1 MNEAQAAQV
10 IQRRWKKKKS
20 ELDLFVVVNKHVDN
34 IETIWDEVDKLDEND
49 IENFMHGVNGKKL
62 IKRDRTIIKIRKKRV
77 PLMDWMQKKCS
88 RLSEYSMF
96 ATEKK
101 IYIAARR
108 QNCGRHN
115 IHRIRRVWRC
125 FGASDVCERLV

>member
-20 ELDLFVVVNKHVDN
+20 ELDLFVVFNKHVDN

-49 IENFMHGVNGKKL
+49 IEIFMHGVNGKKL

-77 PLMDWMQKKCS
+77 PLMDWLQKNALVCQS
-88 RLSEYSMF
+88 ILCLQR
-96 ATEKK
+96 KK
-101 IYIAARR
+101 KYIWMLYY
-108 QNCGRHN
+108 QLYQ
-115 IHRIRRVWRC
+115 
-125 FGASDVCERLV
+125 FFSY

>member
-49 IENFMHGVNGKKL
+49 IENFMHGVNGKK
-62 IKRDRTIIKIRKKRV
+62 INQKRSDHHKNKKETSTTDGLDAKKMLSSVRVFYVCNGKKNIYGCCITNYINFSRISWNISSFDTIFFF
-77 PLMDWMQKKCS
+77 
-88 RLSEYSMF
+88 Y
-96 ATEKK
+96 
-101 IYIAARR
+101 
-108 QNCGRHN
+108 
-115 IHRIRRVWRC
+115 
-125 FGASDVCERLV
+125 